1 MRNHFL
7 ALTGVVVLG
16 AGLLGSVHVHAQA
29 QGDGPRA
36 YQMLPENV
44 HAFTAYG
51 IFQDGNETIDPAT
64 IIEGSDISID
74 IGIVQYVHPLSVR
87 GQASGLFV
95 AVPFGQVE
103 GSFSTRPPFNN
114 ISGEASG
121 VGDVVLGAIIGLKGS
136 PSLSLQEY
144 AKFKPGFAIGAL
156 AKLTLPTGGYD
167 QEKILNLGANRYNL
181 QLGAPMGWIFGES
194 YLDPHLTTFE
204 LLPSVTFYGS
214 NEDPFR
220 ADTLDQAP
228 IFRLE
233 GHLTRNLNK
242 AIWISAD
249 ALVSNGGETETDGID
264 DDNRQ
269 YSLKLGATVSVAV
282 AKTASI
288 KLSYGETVN
297 SNNDDSSD
305 GQMFRIVGNILF

>member
-95 AVPFGQVE
+95 AVPFWQVE

-136 PSLSLQEY
+136 PSLSLQ
-144 AKFKPGFAIGAL
+144 
-156 AKLTLPTGGYD
+156 
-167 QEKILNLGANRYNL
+167 
-181 QLGAPMGWIFGES
+181 
-194 YLDPHLTTFE
+194 
-204 LLPSVTFYGS
+204 
-214 NEDPFR
+214 
-220 ADTLDQAP
+220 
-228 IFRLE
+228 
-233 GHLTRNLNK
+233 
-242 AIWISAD
+242 
-249 ALVSNGGETETDGID
+249 
-264 DDNRQ
+264 
-269 YSLKLGATVSVAV
+269 
-282 AKTASI
+282 
-288 KLSYGETVN
+288 
-297 SNNDDSSD
+297 
-305 GQMFRIVGNILF
+305 